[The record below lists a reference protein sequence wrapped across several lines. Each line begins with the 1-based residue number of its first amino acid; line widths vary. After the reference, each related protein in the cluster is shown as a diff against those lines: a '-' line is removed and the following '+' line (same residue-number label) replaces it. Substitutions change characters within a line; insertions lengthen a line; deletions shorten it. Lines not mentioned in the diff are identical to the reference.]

1 MYMYCR
7 FVGVSE
13 QTDTQTETQKQTQI
27 YKMNVAFF
35 SVEVLVWIGK

>member
-13 QTDTQTETQKQTQI
+13 QTDTQTETQKQTQT
-27 YKMNVAFF
+27 YTMNVAFF
-35 SVEVLVWIGK
+35 LLKFWYG

>member
-1 MYMYCR
+1 MYCR

-13 QTDTQTETQKQTQI
+13 QTDTQTETQKQTQT
-27 YKMNVAFF
+27 YTMNVAFF